1 MNLDTERARDALH
14 FLDAGSDRESW
25 VRVLMSAKSA
35 GVAEDDAQSWSAT
48 APSYREAD
56 FRATWRSI
64 KELGGIG
71 PGSLFAQAR
80 AAGWRP
86 DHTLTYRPGKPVSR
100 PVAPLKRETL
110 NNYGMELY
118 GACQPLRGT
127 VGEQYLL
134 ARGCVIPPADGD
146 MRFHPALKHPASA
159 YTGPALVALVTDA
172 VTRAPLTLHRTWI
185 RADGRKAEC
194 DPPRMLLGGHSKRHG
209 VIRLW
214 PDEAVTA
221 GLAIGEGIET
231 SLTLAHIFTPVWSC
245 IDAGNMGALPALEGI
260 EALVIGADH
269 DDAGIKAATAC
280 ADRWAAAGV
289 DVRVIAPDAARTD
302 WNDAGCAA

>member
-1 MNLDTERARDALH
+1 MSALQ
-14 FLDAGSDRESW
+14 LLEAGSHRLTCTQCGRGPKDRTLGATVETDG
-25 VRVLMSAKSA
+25 A
-35 GVAEDDAQSWSAT
+35 GVAHCFRCDYT
-48 APSYREAD
+48 EAH
-56 FRATWRSI
+56 
-64 KELGGIG
+64 
-71 PGSLFAQAR
+71 
-80 AAGWRP
+80 RP
-86 DHTLTYRPGKPVSR
+86 DRAPAYRPGKTINR
-100 PVAPLKRETL
+100 PVAPRKRETL
-110 NNYGMELY
+110 SEYGMELFD
-118 GACQPLRGT
+118 ACTGLRGT